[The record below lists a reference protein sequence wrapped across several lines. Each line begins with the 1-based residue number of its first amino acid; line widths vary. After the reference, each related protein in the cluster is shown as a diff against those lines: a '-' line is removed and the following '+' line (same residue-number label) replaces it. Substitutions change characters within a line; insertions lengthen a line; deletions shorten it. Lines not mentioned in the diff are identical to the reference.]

1 MNTEIAVN
9 IKGFIAE
16 PWKKVENIFFLQK
29 SIYTPT
35 TKKATAKIAKLV
47 VLQ

>member
-1 MNTEIAVN
+1 MNTEIAV
-9 IKGFIAE
+9 IFLGFLAE

-29 SIYTPT
+29 RIYTPAP
-35 TKKATAKIAKLV
+35 KKATAKLV